1 MTTAASVLAE
11 NASGAYMM
19 LFFAS
24 HISAVLRARYRQHI
38 DTNWT
43 WLTADNLLTDSWG
56 IRLVPYYFLAA
67 VDFAVHGGCGLRCVL
82 AEHGQNRVA
91 DRAFLTAVTAGALAA
106 LVMIVALVPGWL
118 PGARGS

>member
-1 MTTAASVLAE
+1 MTTAASVPAE
-11 NASGAYMM
+11 NASGACMM
-19 LFFAS
+19 LFFTS
-24 HISAVLRARYRQHI
+24 HISAVLRARYLQGI

-43 WLTADNLLTDSWG
+43 WLAADNLLTDSWSV
-56 IRLVPYYFLAA
+56 VPYYFLAVVALA
-67 VDFAVHGGCGLRCVL
+67 VYGGCGLRWVL